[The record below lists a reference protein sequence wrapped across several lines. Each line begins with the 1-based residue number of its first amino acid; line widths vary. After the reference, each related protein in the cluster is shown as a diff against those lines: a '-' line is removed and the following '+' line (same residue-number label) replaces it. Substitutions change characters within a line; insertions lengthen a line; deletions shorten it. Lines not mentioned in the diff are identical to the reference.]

1 VSERRKRDLS
11 ELDPLP
17 QRTHKLRVQ
26 LQLDALTFDNSFV
39 RTLPADPLTSNE
51 RRQVRAAAFSRVAPA
66 PVRKPQLLAYS
77 PEVAA
82 LLGLSREACESPLFA
97 EVFAGNRTLP
107 GMDPYAACYGGHQFG
122 NWAGQ
127 LGDGR
132 AITLGE
138 TVGPNGRWELQLK
151 GAGPTPYSRTADG
164 RAVLRSSLREFLCSE
179 AMFSLG
185 IPTTRALSLVGTGER
200 VVRDMFYDGRP
211 SAEPGAVVCRV
222 APSFVR
228 FGNFEILAAR
238 NDVTLLRK
246 LADYVIETHQPEL
259 AANTGSKRYVRWFE
273 HVCQQTS
280 VLIVDWMRVGF
291 VHGVMN
297 TDNMSVLGL
306 TLDYGPY
313 GFLDAYDPF
322 WTPNTTDASGRR
334 YRYEHQPAIAL
345 WNLACLAQ
353 ALLPLVDSAQP
364 LEAAL
369 TQSADD
375 LSKRMDQMLCQKLGF
390 SSSAGEALELSRAL
404 PQIMFDC
411 QLDMTNSYRALIDL
425 PQGEQDGGRLVQLLE
440 PHSYAPQLEAAHRH
454 ALGGWLQSYQRVR
467 AEEALSAERR
477 REQMRRANPRFILRN
492 YMAQLAIE
500 SAEKGDLS
508 LLHELQQLIREPYA
522 DQPGQ
527 ERWTALRPDWAAHK
541 PGCSMLSCSS

>member
-1 VSERRKRDLS
+1 MERSL
-11 ELDPLP
+11 E
-17 QRTHKLRVQ
+17 
-26 LQLDALTFDNSFV
+26 ALTFDNSFV
-39 RTLPADPLTSNE
+39 RSLPGDPLTSNE
-51 RRQVRAAAFSRVAPA
+51 RRQVRDAAYSRVAPTSVRA
-66 PVRKPQLLAYS
+66 PRTLAYS

-97 EVFAGNRTLP
+97 EVFSGNRVLP
-107 GMDPYAACYGGHQFG
+107 GMEPYAACYGGHQFG

-138 TVGPNGRWELQLK
+138 AVGPNGRWELQLK
-151 GAGPTPYSRTADG
+151 GAGPTPYSRSGDG

-179 AMFSLG
+179 AMFFLG
-185 IPTTRALSLVGTGER
+185 IPTTRALSLVDTGER

-238 NDVTLLRK
+238 RAPALIAK

-259 AANTGSKRYVRWFE
+259 AAYTGKERYLRWFE
-273 HVCQQTS
+273 HVCRVTTEL
-280 VLIVDWMRVGF
+280 VVHWMRVGF

-306 TLDYGPY
+306 TIDYGPY
-313 GFLDAYDPF
+313 GFLDAYDPL
-322 WTPNTTDASGRR
+322 WTPNTTDAAGRR
-334 YRYEHQPAIAL
+334 YRYEHQPSVAL
-345 WNLACLAQ
+345 WNLNCLAN
-353 ALLPLVDSAQP
+353 ALLVLTEETAP

-369 TQSADD
+369 NACADGLATQLD
-375 LSKRMDQMLCQKLGF
+375 RMHCQKLGF
-390 SSSAGEALELSRAL
+390 VSRSGEAVELATSFSAQL
-404 PQIMFDC
+404 AEC

-425 PQGEQDGGRLVQLLE
+425 PDAEQDAARLAQHLV
-440 PHSYAPQLEAAHRH
+440 PASYAELGPTQLEA
-454 ALGGWLQSYQRVR
+454 LGRWLQSYQRVR
-467 AEEALSAERR
+467 AEEGIDPAKR
-477 REQMRRANPRFILRN
+477 REQMQLVNPRFILRN

-500 SAEKGDLS
+500 SAEAGDISVLRE
-508 LLHELQQLIREPYA
+508 LHQLIHAPYA
-522 DQPGQ
+522 EQPGQ
-527 ERWTALRPDWAAHK
+527 ERWTAKRPDWAAHK